1 MDIIIRAAAAA
12 VVGSILA
19 LLLKKNTPE
28 LSLMAAMATGMTVI
42 FLAVSLCGGI
52 VDVLRRAVRVSGA
65 AAMYVSPV
73 MKCVGIGLITNLAGQ
88 VCRDAQQGTAASA
101 VELCG
106 VFCALYAALPLVES
120 LLTVV
125 ERLV

>member
-1 MDIIIRAAAAA
+1 MEIIIRAAAVA

-19 LLLKKNTPE
+19 LLLKKNAPE
-28 LSLMAAMATGMTVI
+28 LSLMTALATG
-42 FLAVSLCGGI
+42 LAVVWLTVSLCSGI
-52 VDVLRRAVRVSGA
+52 ADGLGRAVELSGA
-65 AAMYVSPV
+65 AGMYVTPV

-106 VFCALYAALPLVES
+106 VFCALYVALPLVES
-120 LLTVV
+120 LLAVV

>member
-1 MDIIIRAAAAA
+1 MEIIFRAAAVA
-12 VVGSILA
+12 VIGSVLA

-28 LSLMAAMATGMTVI
+28 LSLMTALATG
-42 FLAVSLCGGI
+42 LAVVWLTISLCSGI
-52 VDVLRRAVRVSGA
+52 TEVLSRALEISGTSA
-65 AAMYVSPV
+65 VYVEPV
-73 MKCVGIGLITNLAGQ
+73 MKCVGIGLVSNLTGQ

-106 VFCALYAALPLVES
+106 VFCALYVALPLVES
-120 LLTVV
+120 LLAVV

>member
-1 MDIIIRAAAAA
+1 LDIIFRAASVA

-28 LSLMAAMATGMTVI
+28 LSMMIALATGLVVVWLTVTM
-42 FLAVSLCGGI
+42 CGSI
-52 VDVLRRAVRVSGA
+52 ADAIRRAVEISGSA
-65 AAMYVSPV
+65 AVYVTPV
-73 MKCVGIGLITNLAGQ
+73 MKCVAIGLVTNLASQ
-88 VCRDAQQGTAASA
+88 VCKDAQQGTAASA

-106 VFCALYAALPLVES
+106 VFCALYAAMPLVES
-120 LLTVV
+120 LLSVV